1 VFANRVEVGTFE
13 QRQPLDGIDHV
24 SIRGDLVKLRLFHYG
39 GRIFPNPY
47 MAVAELKP
55 GKRLDI
61 SALPTGEQ
69 FVVVLVDTDLISG
82 PLEFTSGSFL
92 A

>member
-1 VFANRVEVGTFE
+1 MILIDQSHRF
-13 QRQPLDGIDHV
+13 QIDHV

-61 SALPTGEQ
+61 SALPTGSRLLRKSDRPVCGGLSAFAETPYHLFN
-69 FVVVLVDTDLISG
+69 FVLSV
-82 PLEFTSGSFL
+82 
-92 A
+92 